1 MAGFINLKFYSTPYY
16 HIYINLLHNI
26 YFGM

>member
-1 MAGFINLKFYSTPYY
+1 MTGLINLKFNSMPYY